1 MGYIEDLKS
10 KRQGQGRLR
19 WRVRY
24 RDPAGRE
31 RAKSFARKQDAER
44 FLRHAEADKLRGQW
58 VDPRQGRTTVRE
70 LAERWYATTVTLKAK
85 TREDYRSLLHN
96 HVLPA
101 FGERV
106 VASLDTLAV
115 RGWLAGLV
123 SGGLS
128 PSRAK
133 HAYYVLYA
141 VLEAAIQA
149 SALVRNPA
157 AGVRAPRSHSREM
170 HFLSAAEVERLAEA
184 IVPPYGVLVR
194 FAAYTGLRAGEIAA
208 LRVKRLDL
216 LRGTVRVV
224 EAASEVSGRLITGP
238 TKTHAERTVRLPRFL
253 RDELAAYLASPPR
266 DRDAFVFTAPKG
278 GPLRHHNFYKRQFC
292 PALVRAGLPAQIRF
306 HDLRHTCASLLI
318 AQGAHP
324 KAIQAHLGHS
334 SIQVT
339 MDRYGHLFPDALE
352 HLADRLD
359 AAHAQLRMDAMGTEP
374 HRGLIE
380 LPQRR
385 TRNGP

>member
-31 RAKSFARKQDAER
+31 RAKSFARKRDAER
-44 FLRHAEADKLRGQW
+44 FLQHAEADKLHGQW
-58 VDPRQGRTTVRE
+58 VDPRQGRTTVGE
-70 LAERWYATTVTLKAK
+70 LAERWYATTVILKPK
-85 TREDYRSLLHN
+85 TREDYRSLLRN
-96 HVLPA
+96 HILPA
-101 FGERV
+101 FGERA

-123 SGGLS
+123 SRGLS

-133 HAYYVLYA
+133 HAYYVLFA

-149 SALVRNPA
+149 GALVRNPA

-184 IVPPYGVLVR
+184 IVPPYGTLVR

-216 LRGTVRVV
+216 LRGTVRVI
-224 EAASEVSGRLITGP
+224 EAASEVGGRLILGP
-238 TKTHAERTVRLPRFL
+238 TKTHAERTVRLPQFL
-253 RDELAAYLASPPR
+253 RDELAAHLADRPR

-278 GPLRHHNFYKRQFC
+278 GQLRHNNFYQRLFC
-292 PALVRAGLPAQIRF
+292 PALRRAGLPEQVRF
-306 HDLRHTCASLLI
+306 HDLRHTCAALLI

-324 KAIQAHLGHS
+324 KAIQIHLGHS

-352 HLADRLD
+352 QLADRLD
-359 AAHAQLRMDAMGTEP
+359 AARAMARTVPAPAEPEAGVVQLPKR
-374 HRGLIE
+374 RVQ
-380 LPQRR
+380 QRQ
-385 TRNGP
+385 